1 MHVDNKVLICFINQ
15 SYACRMFLFNT
26 EILLLLEHV
35 YLQLTI
41 NSISEETFLCI
52 TLLAVKVK
60 FFVSVHLAF
69 AMTKLVVFTVIS
81 DFNKFGPSY
90 QDTFDKGLLSITLVR
105 ITLLLSL
112 TTVSIFSSMKGL
124 SASKILLNI

>member
-1 MHVDNKVLICFINQ
+1 M
-15 SYACRMFLFNT
+15 SYVLFNT
-26 EILLLLEHV
+26 EILLLLVHV

-41 NSISEETFLCI
+41 NSISEETFLCT